1 VSPVSKIDVRSA
13 NFFIKRQ
20 EGLLESL
27 ALEAVKRMVEELEI
41 EIQFLATGRRIICEI
56 KDGKIVDSTYETLV
70 QKKVFRER
78 LSDLISKL
86 QATAS
91 GKG

>member
-1 VSPVSKIDVRSA
+1 
-13 NFFIKRQ
+13 
-20 EGLLESL
+20 LESL

-41 EIQFLATGRRIICEI
+41 EIQFLAAGRRTICEI
-56 KDGKIVDSTYETLV
+56 KDGKIVDVTLETLV

-86 QATAS
+86 QAIAG